1 MRKYTANYANTS
13 SNFVLQNLPA
23 KQEIS
28 SGLQSAC
35 CIVRNILQRGKPSR
49 LSQFLESKLGV
60 LQEMPDWSKTLNL
73 IDSTPPLWIKTIK
86 GDDHNR
92 YYPAREFFYALPEL
106 FPDYPFLQNLI
117 IPEVLFTDI
126 LGNVG
131 EDFQNQQVDF
141 YLPAAKLVIEIDGQ
155 QHKTHATQ
163 RKNDAERDKILKE
176 GNVSTIRIDTQD
188 WQEQNDRFRQQISA
202 IKQRL
207 QEYSNNLQS
216 YTQGY
221 EQLQNPSEIVI
232 RKKLLPTAIMRL
244 QILAL
249 ELIESGAWR
258 VDGAEWKLQVLN
270 QEQYLPIKEVCKL
283 ALEDVWCWL
292 GNALKLQE
300 QDLTRPNVT
309 IEIIQSPDEWRYDD
323 ATIRLDFSLIRR
335 WTDEHEN
342 YSRIIYL
349 RADYYDENEKDYY
362 TVSTAAFTPYTLIKD
377 GEKSNDNALKFFLKN
392 IFGYDDFNN
401 GQFGIIQ
408 NALAGRSTIG
418 LLPTGGGKSLC
429 YQLAV
434 FLQPAISF
442 VVAPIK
448 SLMYDQVDEMKKIGI
463 DRVACITGDLSAEKK
478 QDIMEDFEQGKYWFI
493 LISPERFQ
501 IENFRE
507 KYKAL
512 AKNKPLGF
520 AVIDEVHCMSE
531 WGHDFRTS
539 YLNLVP
545 TIRRFSPDIRLLGL
559 TATASIN
566 VLRNIQVE
574 FGELNNNNIKTLL
587 DFTRPELEFKV
598 IDDKG
603 NKYSE
608 LVRVVRNLQKK
619 RDVLIPKGRDSA
631 CGIIFNPRKKDFG
644 EQWGVKTVASKL
656 EEEFRDFEVRVKAF
670 VGGSENTG
678 GQSNK
683 ERTEESEQKIIQD
696 QYKNNEFTLLAATKA
711 FGMGVNKSNIF
722 YTIHYGIPG
731 SMESLYQEAG
741 RAGRDKQLL
750 DTRKAQCLVLFSPE
764 NGTDEQQKILWG
776 SETIIEQIK
785 ELQEKG
791 YFQNDLGTPLYFI
804 ANSRH
809 PIEQELQLL
818 QGLYELSNSKGNSQK
833 SSLLQ
838 ADNLLYFHTTSAAKK
853 QADEKFMEFQ
863 QAVYRLLILGIVKDW
878 RVDFSIKAL
887 DIDFIQPKVQ
897 EIHDKLQTYIQ
908 QYDKQYVLPKGEGF
922 IHYARTFL
930 QWSYD
935 KHVNNRLRS
944 LKNVYELCCEFE
956 NIGAEGFKSRLEKY
970 FKFSAVSYLFQHIA
984 DNPNDY
990 ARWFQALYSKA
1001 TLPDVNE
1008 QEKEIQEFALDVV
1021 PTDQDFM
1028 PNSDDF
1034 GASMNRMLESY
1045 QNSTG
1050 LNYLSGLYRL
1060 LINDF
1065 ENVYGKELLFR
1076 ALNDIADTNKPLYEH
1091 RMKILDATL
1100 LHVVPNL
1107 KPHQQ
1112 QTLGEI
1118 LASYYTERSALAKIY
1133 EKCASDTLLG
1143 MYLNKA
1149 TQDLTTINQSLLYGK
1164 RTNA

>member
-13 SNFVLQNLPA
+13 SNFVLQNLPP
-23 KQEIS
+23 KQHISDEIRA
-28 SGLQSAC
+28 AC

-49 LSQFLESKLGV
+49 LSHFLQGKIGV
-60 LQEMPDWSKTLNL
+60 LHEMEDWNESLPL
-73 IDSTPPLWIKTIK
+73 IDATVPQWKTTIK
-86 GDDHNR
+86 GDDDNR
-92 YYPAREFFYALPEL
+92 YYPAREFFNALPDL
-106 FPDYPFLQNLI
+106 FPDYPFLHNLL
-117 IPEVLFTDI
+117 IPEVLFSDI
-126 LGNVG
+126 LGNTG
-131 EDFQNQQVDF
+131 ENFHEQQVDF
-141 YLPAAKLVIEIDGQ
+141 YVPAAKLVIEIDGQ
-155 QHKTHATQ
+155 QHKTHDATS
-163 RKNDAERDKILKE
+163 KNDKQRDEALNKAQIK
-176 GNVSTIRIDTQD
+176 TIRIDTQD
-188 WQEQNDRFRQQISA
+188 WREQNDRFKQQISA
-202 IKQRL
+202 IQQRL
-207 QEYSNNLQS
+207 QEFNGNLQLYVQS
-216 YTQGY
+216 Y
-221 EQLQNPSEIVI
+221 EHLQIPSEAIVLN
-232 RKKLLPTAIMRL
+232 KLRPTAIMRL
-244 QILAL
+244 QMLAL
-249 ELIESGAWR
+249 ELVERGVWR
-258 VDGAEWKLQVLN
+258 VDDKEWKLQILN
-270 QEQYLPIKEVCKL
+270 HDQYVPIKEVCKL
-283 ALEDVWCWL
+283 ALEDVWSWL
-292 GNALKLQE
+292 SNALKLQG
-300 QDLTRPNVT
+300 QVLTKPNFAL
-309 IEIIQSPDEWRYDD
+309 EPIQTPDEWRYDD
-323 ATIRLDFSLIRR
+323 TTVRLDFSIIRR
-335 WTDEHEN
+335 WTDEHTD
-342 YSRIIYL
+342 YSRVVYL
-349 RADYYDENEKDYY
+349 RADYYDIAEKDYY
-362 TVSTAAFTPYTLIKD
+362 TVSTSAFTPYTLIKD
-377 GEKSNDNALKFFLKN
+377 GEKSNYDALLFFLKN

-408 NALAGRSTIG
+408 NALAGRNTIG

-463 DRVACITGDLSAEKK
+463 DRVACITSDFSAEEK
-478 QDIMEDFEQGKYWFI
+478 QQITQAFEQSRYWFI

-501 IENFRE
+501 IEEFRE
-507 KYKAL
+507 KYKTL

-520 AVIDEVHCMSE
+520 AVIDEVHCLSE

-608 LVRVVRNLQKK
+608 LVRILRNLQKK
-619 RDVLIPKGRDSA
+619 RDVLVPKGRDSV
-631 CGIIFNPRKKDFG
+631 CGIIFNPRKKSYDV
-644 EQWGVKTVASKL
+644 QLGVKDVASKL
-656 EEEFRDFEVRVKAF
+656 EEEFQDIAVQVKAF
-670 VGGSENTG
+670 VGGSENAG
-678 GQSNK
+678 VQNNQNK
-683 ERTEESEQKIIQD
+683 EESEQKIIQD

-711 FGMGVNKSNIF
+711 FGMGVNKPNIF

-741 RAGRDKQLL
+741 RAGRDKHLL
-750 DTRKAQCLVLFSPE
+750 DRRKAQCLVLFSPE
-764 NGTDEQQKILWG
+764 HGTDEQQKILW
-776 SETIIEQIK
+776 SSNTNIKQIK
-785 ELQEKG
+785 KLQQEG
-791 YFQNDLGTPLYFI
+791 YFQYDLGTPLYFV
-804 ANSRH
+804 AVSRH
-809 PIEQELQLL
+809 PIEQELKLL
-818 QGLYELSNSKGNSQK
+818 ENLVKEFKLKENQRGNK
-833 SSLLQ
+833 ILQ
-838 ADNLLYFHTTSAAKK
+838 ADNLLYFHTTSASKK
-853 QADEKFMEFQ
+853 DADEKFMEFQ
-863 QAVYRLLILGIVKDW
+863 QAVYRLSILGIVKDW
-878 RVDFSIKAL
+878 TVDFSKRAL
-887 DIDFIQPKVQ
+887 DIEFQKPSVL
-897 EIHDKLQTYIQ
+897 EIHTKLETYIH
-908 QYDKQYVLPKGEGF
+908 QYDRQYVLPEGDF
-922 IHYARTFL
+922 AYYARTLL

-944 LKNVYELCCEFE
+944 LKNVYELCCDFD

-990 ARWFQALYSKA
+990 SRWFQALYSKA

-1008 QEKEIQEFALDVV
+1008 QEKEIQEFTLDVV
-1021 PTDQDFM
+1021 PLDQDFM

-1034 GASMNRMLESY
+1034 GAAMNRMLESY

-1060 LINDF
+1060 MANDF
-1065 ENVYGKELLFR
+1065 DNVYGRELLLK
-1076 ALNDIADTNKPLYEH
+1076 ALNDINDTRKALYDH

-1100 LHVVPNL
+1100 LHVVPKL
-1107 KPHQQ
+1107 EAHQR

-1118 LASYYTERSALAKIY
+1118 LASCFPERSALARIY
-1133 EKCASDTLLG
+1133 AVCSGENVLG
-1143 MYLNKA
+1143 NYLNKA